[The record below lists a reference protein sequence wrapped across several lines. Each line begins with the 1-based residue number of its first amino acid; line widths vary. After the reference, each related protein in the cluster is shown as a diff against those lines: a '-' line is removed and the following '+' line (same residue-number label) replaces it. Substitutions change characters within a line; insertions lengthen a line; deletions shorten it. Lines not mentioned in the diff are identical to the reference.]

1 MHTSAH
7 GLCVCM
13 ALELSASSAHDIVPL
28 IGRYKIFVSVAC
40 VLTFCC
46 MSVGAFMCF
55 RTLGMS
61 LCPLNVTALFPGL
74 FDMSGWCSMPARCFQ
89 TIYKVIHHLN
99 IVSRT
104 CSTNT
109 HHNTFIM
116 AILILCHKV
125 FRISASPFNLLIHML
140 SRTSS
145 FQVLGNHS
153 LHWVP
158 NTVWYV
164 QGICVTI

>member
-7 GLCVCM
+7 GLHVCM
-13 ALELSASSAHDIVPL
+13 ALEPSASSAHDIVPL
-28 IGRYKIFVSVAC
+28 IGRYKSFVSVMR

-46 MSVGAFMCF
+46 VSVGTFVCF
-55 RTLGMS
+55 RMLGMS
-61 LCPLNVTALFPGL
+61 LCPLNITALFPGL
-74 FDMSGWCSMPARCFQ
+74 FNMSGWCSMPARCFR

-99 IVSRT
+99 IMSCT

-109 HHNTFIM
+109 LHNTFIM
-116 AILILCHKV
+116 AISILCHEA

-158 NTVWYV
+158 NAIQYV